1 MFVSWLDETA
11 DQLVTARQSE
21 NKQNMTTATATE
33 RVDGSTMGGAME
45 RFVTAPFRR
54 HVAAAVLVFA
64 TICGEREPAASL
76 SYPISLA
83 CFLPGFSRVRRRHLP
98 RLARFGLGHLLVG
111 GFCSCVCVSA
121 YPSGCLFGVSSLVP
135 GSTTE
140 VSTSHGE

>member
-1 MFVSWLDETA
+1 
-11 DQLVTARQSE
+11 
-21 NKQNMTTATATE
+21 MTTATATE

-98 RLARFGLGHLLVG
+98 RLARFGFGHLLVG
-111 GFCSCVCVSA
+111 VLLVRLCVCEPVCLSLRGIVSR
-121 YPSGCLFGVSSLVP
+121 V
-135 GSTTE
+135 
-140 VSTSHGE
+140 